1 MLTVPEKAGLI
12 LVLVVMSNVNYAVKM
27 FIWRKHAEM
36 LNSSRQSKVVQKSI
50 YGFINHTAG
59 LGIIELGKYLA
70 AKSFINI
77 TISDCY

>member
-1 MLTVPEKAGLI
+1 
-12 LVLVVMSNVNYAVKM
+12 
-27 FIWRKHAEM
+27 M

-77 TISDCY
+77 TISDCYWTLITLIKGGKELNQSQW